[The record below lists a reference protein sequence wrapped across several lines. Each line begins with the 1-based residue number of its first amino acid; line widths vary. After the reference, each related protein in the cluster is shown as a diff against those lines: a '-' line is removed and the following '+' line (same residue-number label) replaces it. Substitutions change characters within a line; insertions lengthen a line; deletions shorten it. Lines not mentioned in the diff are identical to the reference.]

1 MSKINNPSQTTN
13 KNGFSSYIWNVD
25 VKGIALPIYIG
36 IILILICIMAIGKL
50 PHTIV
55 GAISVLVIL
64 GNFLHYLGNKIP
76 IIRSYLGGG
85 SVFYIFVSAFL
96 ATFGVLP
103 SSVVSTTKDFVNNM
117 GFLDFYIAALITGS
131 ILGMNRSLLIKAS
144 IRFIP
149 VALLSMLCCFL
160 MVGTIGALI
169 GNGFGNSI
177 LYIAFPSMAGGI
189 GAGVVPLSSIY
200 AHSMGA
206 SSGGIISQ
214 LIPASAMS
222 NVLAIIGAAL
232 LVKLGENLPK
242 SNGHGKL
249 IKNEKTKNKNGT
261 NDEKVKKDSPNF
273 NITQIGVGLLISFSF
288 FMVGIIGNY
297 FVPKVHAYAFMI
309 IFVVIAKV
317 TKMLPKYY
325 EESAIMF
332 NQVVV
337 KNLTPAVLA
346 GIGTALLN
354 LNVLSH
360 AFTWQFVT
368 LCITS
373 VITISIAAG
382 IFGKLFGLYPVES
395 VVTAGMCN
403 NSMGGTGNVAV
414 LSSAKRMELIAF
426 AQMGNR
432 LGGAIILI
440 ISGFLAQIFS

>member
-1 MSKINNPSQTTN
+1 MSKISNTSQISN
-13 KNGFSSYIWNVD
+13 KIGLIRNIWNID

-36 IILILICIMAIGKL
+36 IILVLICIMAIGKL

-76 IIRSYLGGG
+76 IIKSYLGGG
-85 SVFYIFVSAFL
+85 SVFCIFASAFL

-103 SSVVSTTKDFVNNM
+103 TNVVSTTKDFVNNM

-160 MVGTIGALI
+160 LVGSVGALI
-169 GNGFGNSI
+169 GNGFGDSI

-200 AHSMGA
+200 AHSIGTSA
-206 SSGGIISQ
+206 GGIISQ
-214 LIPASAMS
+214 LIPASALS

-232 LVKLGENLPK
+232 LVKLGENSPK
-242 SNGHGKL
+242 YNGYGKL
-249 IKNEKTKNKNGT
+249 IKNKKAKEDDETK
-261 NDEKVKKDSPNF
+261 DEKVIKASTKINV
-273 NITQIGVGLLISFSF
+273 TQIGVGLLISFSF

-309 IFVVIAKV
+309 ILVVITKV
-317 TKMLPKYY
+317 TKVLPKYY
-325 EESAIMF
+325 EDSAIMF
-332 NQVVV
+332 NQVIV

-346 GIGTALLN
+346 GIGIALLN

-360 AFTWQFVT
+360 ALTWQFIT
-368 LCITS
+368 LCFTS

-395 VVTAGMCN
+395 IVTAGMCN

-440 ISGFLAQIFS
+440 VSGFLAQIFS